1 MVCFGCFF
9 SSFLVL
15 SSSSLLLKEKIFS
28 PFSLSLFTEK
38 ILQKRKKKVRL
49 KSIRRRRKRR
59 RREILV
65 AFTVESFYLLAFR
78 ILSSSSCC
86 CVGFFCRRVLIS
98 IAFSRAATH
107 HWRRTFAR
115 GKRGLAI
122 FFIRTLG
129 ARKKRGWCFGG
140 RRERVDADFE
150 L

>member
-1 MVCFGCFF
+1 MGAF
-9 SSFLVL
+9 
-15 SSSSLLLKEKIFS
+15 SLLSFFPPQKKFS
-28 PFSLSLFTEK
+28 LLFFSLSLFTAEK
-38 ILQKRKKKVRL
+38 ASEEKKKKVRL
-49 KSIRRRRKRR
+49 KSIRRRRKNRR

-65 AFTVESFYLLAFR
+65 AFTTRKFLFTRFSHSFFVVKVLLCGLL
-78 ILSSSSCC
+78 LSSRSYFCC
-86 CVGFFCRRVLIS
+86 I
-98 IAFSRAATH
+98 FSRATH

-115 GKRGLAI
+115 EKRGLAI

>member
-1 MVCFGCFF
+1 MIWCFFF

-15 SSSSLLLKEKIFS
+15 SSSSPPPKRKNFLS
-28 PFSLSLFTEK
+28 FSLSLFTEK
-38 ILQKRKKKVRL
+38 NLQKRKKKVRL
-49 KSIRRRRKRR
+49 KSIRRRRKNRR

-65 AFTVESFYLLAFR
+65 AFTVESFYLLAKA
-78 ILSSSSCC
+78 
-86 CVGFFCRRVLIS
+86 FFLCRRVVAWAS
-98 IAFSRAATH
+98 FVVAFLFLLHFLARDTSFG
-107 HWRRTFAR
+107 RTFAR

>member
-1 MVCFGCFF
+1 MLFLFF
-9 SSFLVL
+9 PSFLLRKNFL
-15 SSSSLLLKEKIFS
+15 SFS
-28 PFSLSLFTEK
+28 SLSLFSHLK
-38 ILQKRKKKVRL
+38 KLQKNQKKKKVRL
-49 KSIRRRRKRR
+49 KSIRRRRKNRR

-65 AFTVESFYLLAFR
+65 AFTTRKFLFTRFSHSFFVVKVLLCGLL
-78 ILSSSSCC
+78 LSSRSYFCC
-86 CVGFFCRRVLIS
+86 I
-98 IAFSRAATH
+98 FSRATH

>member
-1 MVCFGCFF
+1 
-9 SSFLVL
+9 
-15 SSSSLLLKEKIFS
+15 
-28 PFSLSLFTEK
+28 
-38 ILQKRKKKVRL
+38 
-49 KSIRRRRKRR
+49 
-59 RREILV
+59 
-65 AFTVESFYLLAFR
+65 
-78 ILSSSSCC
+78 
-86 CVGFFCRRVLIS
+86 VGFFCRRVLIS
-98 IAFSRAATH
+98 VAFSRAATH